1 MFCWIIVPFPQWGK
15 NVIWFNIF
23 SLLVA
28 ALTLVNLVEK
38 TLDWDLAVTA
48 IMSTLL
54 KYGFSKGETEMV
66 ILHIF
71 MICMRKQ
78 WGVLGTC
85 LFRNQSP
92 MDWFLSGNCLMDLKV
107 LLVQKW
113 ITWYMEL
120 SLGIV
125 VDVADILL
133 MCSVHASYILNDGSL
148 HHRTYLFPWLDI
160 PEIPVSHNFSF
171 PCSSWFT

>member
-38 TLDWDLAVTA
+38 ILDWDLAVTA

-78 WGVLGTC
+78 
-85 LFRNQSP
+85 
-92 MDWFLSGNCLMDLKV
+92 
-107 LLVQKW
+107 
-113 ITWYMEL
+113 
-120 SLGIV
+120 
-125 VDVADILL
+125 
-133 MCSVHASYILNDGSL
+133 
-148 HHRTYLFPWLDI
+148 
-160 PEIPVSHNFSF
+160 
-171 PCSSWFT
+171 